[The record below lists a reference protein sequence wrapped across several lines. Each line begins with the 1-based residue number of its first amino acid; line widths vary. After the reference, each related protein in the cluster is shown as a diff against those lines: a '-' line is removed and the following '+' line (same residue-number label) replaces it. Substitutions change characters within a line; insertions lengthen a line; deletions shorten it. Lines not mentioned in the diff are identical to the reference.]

1 MLAIEPRKL
10 MRGVWLTGAHLREC
24 SRRDPARLASSAG
37 SSSSLP
43 CLRFIHVHVAG
54 CPSSSEVS
62 LFSSSLSSPSESVER
77 SSVEQ
82 YSSPLS
88 LSSPLTESGGLRYVR
103 CPMYLG
109 SSLSTGLLRPDRVV
123 ARCVLGGNGR
133 GSFVNRT
140 RSGVPSFLSVVA
152 TYEGSEAPLALAEGC
167 FGHGGAGGGI
177 THRRDDRERDG
188 KIYRRESQVH
198 ARTRCVCWGGAI
210 VEKSGALVDPSE
222 IRLDTRRRHRCFELA
237 LSSGA

>member
-1 MLAIEPRKL
+1 MLAQRSCASRFVRRL
-10 MRGVWLTGAHLREC
+10 FFVSSMSSFYTR
-24 SRRDPARLASSAG
+24 SRRG
-37 SSSSLP
+37 LP
-43 CLRFIHVHVAG
+43 I
-54 CPSSSEVS
+54 
-62 LFSSSLSSPSESVER
+62 
-77 SSVEQ
+77 
-82 YSSPLS
+82 
-88 LSSPLTESGGLRYVR
+88 
-103 CPMYLG
+103 
-109 SSLSTGLLRPDRVV
+109 
-123 ARCVLGGNGR
+123 VLGGVAVLLFAVVALGISGEILRRAIYLAVVAVVALDGERRPAIRPLSDVFRILAEHRVVTSGPSRRALRFGGARR

-140 RSGVPSFLSVVA
+140 RSGVPSLLSVGA

>member
-1 MLAIEPRKL
+1 M
-10 MRGVWLTGAHLREC
+10 TGAHLREC
-24 SRRDPARLASSAG
+24 SRRDLARLASSAG

-43 CLRFIHVHVAG
+43 CLRFIQVHVAG
-54 CPSSSEVS
+54 ISSSSGSVSS

-88 LSSPLTESGGLRYVR
+88 LSSPLTESGGLRNVR

-109 SSLSTGLLRPDRVV
+109 SSLSTGLFRPDRVV
-123 ARCVLGGNGR
+123 ARCVLTGGALL
-133 GSFVNRT
+133 VNL
-140 RSGVPSFLSVVA
+140 SGVPSLLSVGA

-167 FGHGGAGGGI
+167 FGFGGAGGGI
-177 THRRDDRERDG
+177 THWRDDRERAG

-222 IRLDTRRRHRCFELA
+222 IATGHATSTSLF
-237 LSSGA
+237 

>member
-1 MLAIEPRKL
+1 M
-10 MRGVWLTGAHLREC
+10 TGAHLREC

-43 CLRFIHVHVAG
+43 CLRFIQVHVAG
-54 CPSSSEVS
+54 ISSSSEVS

-88 LSSPLTESGGLRYVR
+88 LSSPLTESGGLRNVR

-109 SSLSTGLLRPDRVV
+109 SSLSTGLFRPDRVV
-123 ARCVLGGNGR
+123 ARWSLWTGGALKVTIFRSG
-133 GSFVNRT
+133 
-140 RSGVPSFLSVVA
+140 SGVPSLLSVGA

-167 FGHGGAGGGI
+167 FGHGGAGGDI
-177 THRRDDRERDG
+177 AYRRDDRERDG
-188 KIYRRESQVH
+188 KIDRRESQVH
-198 ARTRCVCWGGAI
+198 ARTRCVCWG
-210 VEKSGALVDPSE
+210 VHVFVKSGALVDPSE
-222 IRLDTRRRHRCFELA
+222 TRRSRLDTRRRHRCFELA

>member
-1 MLAIEPRKL
+1 M
-10 MRGVWLTGAHLREC
+10 TGAHLREC

-43 CLRFIHVHVAG
+43 CLRFIQVHVAG
-54 CPSSSEVS
+54 ISSSSEVS

-88 LSSPLTESGGLRYVR
+88 LSSPLTESGGLRNVR

-123 ARCVLGGNGR
+123 ARCGLGGHGR
-133 GSFVNRT
+133 GSFV
-140 RSGVPSFLSVVA
+140 SHSEGVPSLLSVGA

-188 KIYRRESQVH
+188 KIDRRESQVH

-210 VEKSGALVDPSE
+210 FVKAKRWSIRDTRS
-222 IRLDTRRRHRCFELA
+222 RLDTRRRHRCFELA

>member
-1 MLAIEPRKL
+1 M
-10 MRGVWLTGAHLREC
+10 TGAHLREC

-54 CPSSSEVS
+54 SPSSSEVS

-88 LSSPLTESGGLRYVR
+88 LSSPLTESGGLRNVR

-123 ARCVLGGNGR
+123 ARWRLGGHGR
-133 GSFVNRT
+133 GSFVNLAE
-140 RSGVPSFLSVVA
+140 GVPSLLSVGA

-188 KIYRRESQVH
+188 KIDRRESQVH
-198 ARTRCVCWGGAI
+198 ARTRCVCWGVHVFG
-210 VEKSGALVDPSE
+210 KSGALVDPSE

>member
-1 MLAIEPRKL
+1 M
-10 MRGVWLTGAHLREC
+10 TGAHLREC
-24 SRRDPARLASSAG
+24 SRRDLARLASSAG

-43 CLRFIHVHVAG
+43 CLRFIQVHVAG
-54 CPSSSEVS
+54 ISSSSGSVSS

-77 SSVEQ
+77 SSVGQ

-88 LSSPLTESGGLRYVR
+88 LSSPLTESGGLRNVR

-109 SSLSTGLLRPDRVV
+109 SSLSTGLFRPDRVV
-123 ARCVLGGNGR
+123 ARCVLTGGALL
-133 GSFVNRT
+133 VNL
-140 RSGVPSFLSVVA
+140 SGVPSLLSVGA

-167 FGHGGAGGGI
+167 FGFGGAGGGI
-177 THRRDDRERDG
+177 THWRDDRERAW

-222 IRLDTRRRHRCFELA
+222 IATGHATSTSLF
-237 LSSGA
+237 

>member
-1 MLAIEPRKL
+1 M
-10 MRGVWLTGAHLREC
+10 TGAHLREC

-43 CLRFIHVHVAG
+43 CLRFICVHVAG
-54 CPSSSEVS
+54 ISSSSDVS

-88 LSSPLTESGGLRYVR
+88 LSSPLTESGGLRNVR

-109 SSLSTGLLRPDRVV
+109 SSLSTGLFRPDRVV
-123 ARCVLGGNGR
+123 ARCVLTGGALL
-133 GSFVNRT
+133 VNL
-140 RSGVPSFLSVVA
+140 SGVPSLLSVGA

-177 THRRDDRERDG
+177 TYRRDDRERDG
-188 KIYRRESQVH
+188 KIDRRESQVH

-222 IRLDTRRRHRCFELA
+222 IATGHATSTSLF
-237 LSSGA
+237 

>member
-1 MLAIEPRKL
+1 M
-10 MRGVWLTGAHLREC
+10 TGAHLREC
-24 SRRDPARLASSAG
+24 SCRDLARLASSAG

-43 CLRFIHVHVAG
+43 CLRFIQVHVAG
-54 CPSSSEVS
+54 ISSSSGSVSS

-77 SSVEQ
+77 SSVGQ

-88 LSSPLTESGGLRYVR
+88 LSSPLTESGGLRNVR

-109 SSLSTGLLRPDRVV
+109 SSLSTGLFRPDRVV
-123 ARCVLGGNGR
+123 ARCVLTGGALL
-133 GSFVNRT
+133 VNL
-140 RSGVPSFLSVVA
+140 SGVPSLLSVGA

-167 FGHGGAGGGI
+167 FGFGGAGGGI
-177 THRRDDRERDG
+177 THWHDDRERAG

-222 IRLDTRRRHRCFELA
+222 IATGHATSTSLF
-237 LSSGA
+237 

>member
-24 SRRDPARLASSAG
+24 SRRDPARLALSAG

-88 LSSPLTESGGLRYVR
+88 LSSPLTESGGLRNVR

-123 ARCVLGGNGR
+123 ARCVLGG
-133 GSFVNRT
+133 
-140 RSGVPSFLSVVA
+140 
-152 TYEGSEAPLALAEGC
+152 
-167 FGHGGAGGGI
+167 HGGALLSIFG
-177 THRRDDRERDG
+177 
-188 KIYRRESQVH
+188 V
-198 ARTRCVCWGGAI
+198 AGGAQL
-210 VEKSGALVDPSE
+210 SFRGCNLRRLGGASRSRGGMFRP
-222 IRLDTRRRHRCFELA
+222 RRCRRRYHPPARR
-237 LSSGA
+237 

>member
-1 MLAIEPRKL
+1 LLAIEPRKL

-24 SRRDPARLASSAG
+24 SRRDPARLALSAG

-54 CPSSSEVS
+54 CSEVS

-188 KIYRRESQVH
+188 KIDRRESQVH

>member
-24 SRRDPARLASSAG
+24 SRRDLARLASSAG

-43 CLRFIHVHVAG
+43 CLPFIQVHVAG
-54 CPSSSEVS
+54 ISSSSDVS

-123 ARCVLGGNGR
+123 ARCVLERR
-133 GSFVNRT
+133 GSFVNLRVA
-140 RSGVPSFLSVVA
+140 GVPSLLSVGA

-188 KIYRRESQVH
+188 KIDRRESQVH
-198 ARTRCVCWGGAI
+198 ARTRCVCWGGACLRKKRSARRS
-210 VEKSGALVDPSE
+210 V
-222 IRLDTRRRHRCFELA
+222 RDTQIATGHATSTSLF
-237 LSSGA
+237 